1 MGFGRIR
8 AGFWL
13 EAEGRIAAMQ
23 PRILIV
29 DDDSQVLKLYS
40 SILTRGGYQVLTE
53 NSSQRAMQALDVA
66 GQVDLLVLDLSMPP
80 PDGFELLKTLR
91 KTRPGLRILVN
102 SGFLQGA
109 LLQAAEL
116 LGATAAL
123 NKTDAPAMLLPTVDQ
138 LLKGGRINPRQ
149 AK

>member
-1 MGFGRIR
+1 
-8 AGFWL
+8 
-13 EAEGRIAAMQ
+13 MQ

-29 DDDSQVLKLYS
+29 DDDAQVLKLYS
-40 SILTRGGYQVLTE
+40 RILTRGGYEVLTE
-53 NSSQRAMQALDVA
+53 NSSQRAMQALELA

-80 PDGFELLKTLR
+80 PDGFEILKTLR

-123 NKTDAPAMLLPTVDQ
+123 NKADAPAMLLPTVDQ

-149 AK
+149 SK

>member
-1 MGFGRIR
+1 
-8 AGFWL
+8 
-13 EAEGRIAAMQ
+13 MQ

-29 DDDSQVLKLYS
+29 DDDAQVLKLYS
-40 SILTRGGYQVLTE
+40 RILTRGGYQVLTE
-53 NSSQRAMQALDVA
+53 NSSQRAMQALEAA

-80 PDGFELLKTLR
+80 PDGFEILKTLR

-123 NKTDAPAMLLPTVDQ
+123 NKADAPTMLLPTVEQ
-138 LLKGGRINPRQ
+138 LVRGGRINPGRS
-149 AK
+149 K